1 MSISQTICD
10 FATLAI
16 EAGGWM
22 EMDRLYLQNRLLGM
36 VGEDAL
42 ESIEVR
48 PVKEESVDLLISLSL
63 RQENGVLSEL
73 PAEQEIFEAQLMDF
87 HTATFSRQCI
97 LCTALFESPEEA
109 TEYFFNL
116 SKKNDYI
123 KTRAIAKTSNFRQS
137 RSMVNW
143 KSQSIYLS
151 QKKIQNKSQQNAR
164 R

>member
-63 RQENGVLSEL
+63 RQEKMV
-73 PAEQEIFEAQLMDF
+73 
-87 HTATFSRQCI
+87 
-97 LCTALFESPEEA
+97 
-109 TEYFFNL
+109 FFQNC
-116 SKKNDYI
+116 
-123 KTRAIAKTSNFRQS
+123 Q
-137 RSMVNW
+137 
-143 KSQSIYLS
+143 
-151 QKKIQNKSQQNAR
+151 QNKRFLKRN
-164 R
+164 

>member
-48 PVKEESVDLLISLSL
+48 PVKEESVD
-63 RQENGVLSEL
+63 
-73 PAEQEIFEAQLMDF
+73 
-87 HTATFSRQCI
+87 
-97 LCTALFESPEEA
+97 
-109 TEYFFNL
+109 
-116 SKKNDYI
+116 
-123 KTRAIAKTSNFRQS
+123 
-137 RSMVNW
+137 
-143 KSQSIYLS
+143 
-151 QKKIQNKSQQNAR
+151 
-164 R
+164 

>member
-48 PVKEESVDLLISLSL
+48 PVKEESVDLLDQLVAKA
-63 RQENGVLSEL
+63 RENGVLSEL

-87 HTATFSRQCI
+87 LHRHLQSSMHSLHSTIRKAQRKQ
-97 LCTALFESPEEA
+97 
-109 TEYFFNL
+109 L
-116 SKKNDYI
+116 SI
-123 KTRAIAKTSNFRQS
+123 SLI
-137 RSMVNW
+137 
-143 KSQSIYLS
+143 
-151 QKKIQNKSQQNAR
+151 
-164 R
+164 

>member
-48 PVKEESVDLLISLSL
+48 PVKEESRKRSKTNRSRTRGGKSRLSYL
-63 RQENGVLSEL
+63 
-73 PAEQEIFEAQLMDF
+73 
-87 HTATFSRQCI
+87 H
-97 LCTALFESPEEA
+97 ALHG
-109 TEYFFNL
+109 
-116 SKKNDYI
+116 K
-123 KTRAIAKTSNFRQS
+123 
-137 RSMVNW
+137 
-143 KSQSIYLS
+143 
-151 QKKIQNKSQQNAR
+151 R
-164 R
+164 RI

>member
-48 PVKEESVDLLISLSL
+48 PVKEESVDLLD
-63 RQENGVLSEL
+63 
-73 PAEQEIFEAQLMDF
+73 QLVAKARDY
-87 HTATFSRQCI
+87 SK
-97 LCTALFESPEEA
+97 SPEEA

-123 KTRAIAKTSNFRQS
+123 KTRAIAKNIKFPAESE
-137 RSMVNW
+137 
-143 KSQSIYLS
+143 
-151 QKKIQNKSQQNAR
+151 
-164 R
+164 